1 MRRANPDRKALRP
14 NHLVLKVPPMNMPAA
29 LADLRSALAPDLTLV
44 PLTAADHAARARG
57 DLSCAP
63 RGPANDPIARLREVH
78 HRAARVLAAGSSDA
92 QAAALLGW
100 GPDRVR
106 AMRGSPAFQ
115 ELLALYAEQRDTA
128 VLDIQQRME
137 LIALDTLGELH
148 ERLLTEPEK
157 LSEGIL
163 LALFQTAADR
173 AGHGVTA
180 KSVQTHLVVGADAD
194 RLRAVAE
201 RVVVA
206 DDVRE
211 TLREPAVSPAL
222 SAPLRPELSGGSE

>member
-1 MRRANPDRKALRP
+1 MQA
-14 NHLVLKVPPMNMPAA
+14 
-29 LADLRSALAPDLTLV
+29 ALAPDLSLV

-57 DLSCAP
+57 DLRSAARPCAS
-63 RGPANDPIARLREVH
+63 DPITRLREVH
-78 HRAARVLAAGSSDA
+78 HRAARVLAGGASDA

-106 AMRGSPAFQ
+106 GMRGSPAFQ
-115 ELLALYAEQRDTA
+115 ELLALYAEQRDQA

-148 ERLLTEPEK
+148 ERLLQAPEK
-157 LSEGIL
+157 LSEGTL

-173 AGHGVTA
+173 AGHGVTSR
-180 KSVQTHLVVGADAD
+180 SVQTHLVLGADAD
-194 RLRAVAE
+194 RLRAVAGAAPE

-211 TLREPAVSPAL
+211 ELRS
-222 SAPLRPELSGGSE
+222 SAPPAGDPP